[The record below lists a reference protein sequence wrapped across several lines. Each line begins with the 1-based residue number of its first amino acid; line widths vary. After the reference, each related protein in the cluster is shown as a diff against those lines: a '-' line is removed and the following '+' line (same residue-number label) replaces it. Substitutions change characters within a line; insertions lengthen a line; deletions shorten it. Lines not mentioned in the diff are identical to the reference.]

1 MRKGL
6 IVMVALAQL
15 LSGGAAQ
22 AMGLFSRGENAS
34 YSATNLNL
42 RTVEDVELTGSDGR
56 SYDSALSMEQYS
68 LRPVFTYTP
77 FQGGGAGG
85 GNQYMSDTG
94 HKVPEEMS
102 VTWRELPP
110 VGDKPYTG
118 QRKGPFRIKV
128 REKIPKE
135 VLAAIRK
142 HGVSLRL
149 IVAFSDNQLLVDW
162 QLIDYDLDNPTSA
175 IKVLRQGGDSFK

>member
-6 IVMVALAQL
+6 IVVVALAQL

-34 YSATNLNL
+34 YSATNLQMT
-42 RTVEDVELTGSDGR
+42 TVEDVEVKGHSGR
-56 SYDSALSMEQYS
+56 SYFSAGELIQYS
-68 LRPVFTYTP
+68 IRPIVKYEAFL
-77 FQGGGAGG
+77 GGAGG
-85 GNQYMSDTG
+85 GNQFNSDTG
-94 HKVPEEMS
+94 HKIPVEIL

-110 VGDKPYTG
+110 GGSKPYTG
-118 QRKGPFRIKV
+118 LLKGPYRLKV

-135 VLAAIRK
+135 VLQAVQK
-142 HGVSLRL
+142 NGVSVVLSF
-149 IVAFSDNQLLVDW
+149 AFSDQGVLFNW